1 MPQYFANKDLTA
13 LNLSR
18 KQLTELP
25 PEIWELTNLTQLDL
39 SANRFQLSL
48 TRNAKIAAEP
58 NSTSIVDRG
67 ESYAFLV

>member
-1 MPQYFANKDLTA
+1 MPQDFGGKDLTA

-48 TRNAKIAAEP
+48 TRNAKIAVES